1 MAYDLRCWY
10 LGIDLY
16 RLFRI
21 VLSVL
26 WALSTHF
33 YREYSS
39 GMIIVETIPELERV
53 KKGCVLTVGNFDGV
67 HLGHKEILAAAGQIA
82 KERKT
87 ELTAMTFEPHPVA
100 ILYPEKA
107 PGVLTPLALKKH
119 MLAECGVDCL
129 VVLKDSRGLLNL
141 SPADF
146 VEEFLVKTIHPAVV
160 IEGENFNFGYG
171 RSGNVYTLQS
181 LGDEKGFEV
190 SIIESKTVKLSI
202 GQSVRV
208 SSTIIRNMLEAGK
221 VADAAV
227 ALGRA
232 YRLIGQ
238 IIPGRGKGRKLG
250 FATANM
256 QPGRQIVPAEGV
268 YAGRAQIGD
277 DFDGVCAKKEKIP
290 AAFSVGQASTYGP
303 GGQLLIEA
311 HLLVENVGD
320 LIGKWMTMDFI
331 KYIRGQEKFETEA
344 ELADQIA
351 KDCEKAGEILVTE
364 DLKS

>member
-1 MAYDLRCWY
+1 M
-10 LGIDLY
+10 
-16 RLFRI
+16 
-21 VLSVL
+21 
-26 WALSTHF
+26 F
-33 YREYSS
+33 YKEYSS

-53 KKGCVLTVGNFDGV
+53 EKAGVLSIGNFDGV

-82 KERKT
+82 KERET
-87 ELTAMTFEPHPVA
+87 QLTAMTFEPHPVA

-107 PGVLTPLALKKH
+107 PGVLTPLAIKKH
-119 MLAECGVDCL
+119 LLAQCGVDCL
-129 VVLKDSRGLLNL
+129 IVLKDSRGLLSL

-160 IEGENFNFGYG
+160 VEGENFNFGYG

-190 SIIESKTVKLSI
+190 SIIESKTAKLSI

-208 SSTIIRNMLEAGK
+208 SSTMIRNMLEAGK
-221 VADAAV
+221 VADAAI

-238 IIPGRGKGRKLG
+238 VIPGRGKGRKLG

-256 QPGRQIVPAEGV
+256 QPSRQIVPAEGV
-268 YAGRAQIGD
+268 YAGRVQVGD
-277 DFDGVCAKKEKIP
+277 DFDGLCAAKQKIP

-303 GGQLLIEA
+303 GGKLLIEA
-311 HLLVENVGD
+311 HLLIEDVGD
-320 LIGKWMTMDFI
+320 LIGKWMAMDFV
-331 KYIRGQEKFETEA
+331 KHIRGQEKFETET

-351 KDCEKAGEILVTE
+351 KDCRYAKEILAAE
-364 DLKS
+364 LNEK